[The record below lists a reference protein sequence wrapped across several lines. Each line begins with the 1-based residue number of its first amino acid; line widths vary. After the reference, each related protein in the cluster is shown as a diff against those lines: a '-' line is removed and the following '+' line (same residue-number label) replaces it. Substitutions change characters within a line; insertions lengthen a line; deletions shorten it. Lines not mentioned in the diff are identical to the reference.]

1 MGYSIAGWEEYNSAQ
16 RTSMRRA
23 GILVG
28 LLGLTVPLC
37 VAGTAARPRAE
48 KSLQHLRADRDSGH
62 LSDNNKLAIIR
73 YIDGEFAKVVRP
85 LPSVKPGFYIKPD
98 GQVDQQALQRALVLS
113 LPAASPGDTV
123 QITGVEFKP
132 KEIRVNINGGSHP
145 RTSLRDRVHI
155 EMGGPWPT
163 SRVMQDQ
170 PVGLVKLGSTLIVD
184 FGGPVPDVN
193 PDQLKGYL
201 APFLNFAQE
210 RSAAANWIDTLPAKF
225 RDAIAQHTA
234 IEGMS
239 QEMVLA
245 ALGRADHKVREWQL
259 DGTETEDWI
268 YGSPPGKTI
277 FVTFIGAAVVR
288 VEQFP

>member
-1 MGYSIAGWEEYNSAQ
+1 MQ
-16 RTSMRRA
+16 RA

-28 LLGLTVPLC
+28 LLGLTAPFCLC
-37 VAGTAARPRAE
+37 AQAGTTRPE
-48 KSLQHLRADRDSGH
+48 KPVKQLSTNHSSGR
-62 LSDNNKLAIIR
+62 LTDKNKLAIIR
-73 YIDGEFAKVVRP
+73 YVDGEFAKVVRP
-85 LPSVKPGFYIKPD
+85 LPSVKPGFYLKPD

-123 QITGVEFKP
+123 QITAVEFKP
-132 KEIRVNINGGSHP
+132 KEIRININGGSHP
-145 RTSLRDRVHI
+145 RTSLRDRVH
-155 EMGGPWPT
+155 MDVGMPWPT
-163 SRVMQDQ
+163 TQVMQDQ

-184 FGGPVPDVN
+184 FGGPVPDIS

-201 APFLNFAQE
+201 APFLNFAQQ

-225 RDAIAQHTA
+225 RDAIAQHKA
-234 IEGMS
+234 IEGMTR
-239 QEMVLA
+239 EMVIS

-268 YGSPPGKTI
+268 YGSPPGRTI
-277 FVTFIGAAVVR
+277 FVTFIGTTVVR